1 MPKRYF
7 LMTYKPREL
16 KLSLLETLDTYD
28 YFICPVNTLKA
39 LEDIFK
45 GLQVSLVLLDE
56 STLDKI
62 YRKVHKRYPK
72 TKLFVFTDNTHK
84 DYHKKL
90 RARGADE
97 LIILPAS
104 DGEIIK
110 KIMRVFP

>member
-7 LMTYKPREL
+7 LMVYKPKDF
-16 KLSLLETLDTYD
+16 KLSLLETLDAYD

-39 LEDIFK
+39 LEDIFT
-45 GLQVSLVLLDE
+45 GLRVNLLLLHE
-56 STLDKI
+56 PALDKI

-72 TKLFVFTDNTHK
+72 TKLFVFTDHPHK

-90 RARGADE
+90 RERGADE